1 MILDIFLAARSL
13 DHFQRDNLPLPMLF
27 MQFLISKTKVYRSL
41 VTKMSLYVH
50 LIYLV
55 GFQRTTISNSI
66 FQPTMTLSLLSF
78 TRFAEKKRTD
88 EKQFSKMPTKI
99 QVNLEHLAQY
109 GDMLFM
115 ATLHQET
122 A

>member
-27 MQFLISKTKVYRSL
+27 TQFLISKTKVYRSL

-99 QVNLEHLAQY
+99 QVNLEHLAQ
-109 GDMLFM
+109 
-115 ATLHQET
+115 
-122 A
+122 